1 MAFGLSNSN
10 DLVRPWSTQLGP
22 AVSAGSLV
30 HPVRVPIVTFLAEHG
45 QEISATDPTL
55 LPWQK
60 VGQEVGLNSR
70 FLLEVWISSPIV
82 WVIFAHHGAY
92 ISKRIWWK
100 SNPGA

>member
-60 VGQEVGLNSR
+60 VGVLTVAFCWRSG
-70 FLLEVWISSPIV
+70 FLLQL
-82 WVIFAHHGAY
+82 FG
-92 ISKRIWWK
+92 
-100 SNPGA
+100 